1 MRRVIRLNDP
11 TTHGGKVIAAAPRT
25 TVLGAAVARKG
36 DRCFCPIKGHETCVI
51 AEGDPDVLIDGVP
64 VAFEG
69 HATSC
74 GATLISTVS
83 SSGRS

>member
-11 TTHGGKVIAAAPRT
+11 TSHGGNVVAAAPNT
-25 TVLGAAVARKG
+25 TVMGIAVARKG
-36 DRCFCPIKGHETCVI
+36 DLCFCPIKGHELCRI

-69 HATSC
+69 HTTSC
-74 GATLISTVS
+74 GATLMSTVAD
-83 SSGRS
+83 SGCD

>member
-11 TTHGGKVIAAAPRT
+11 TSHGGKVIAAAPNS
-25 TVLGAAVARKG
+25 TVLGVAVARKG
-36 DRCFCPIKGHETCVI
+36 DRCFCPIKGHEACVI
-51 AEGDPDVLIDGVP
+51 AEGDPKVLIDGVP

-74 GATLISTVS
+74 GAKLISSVS
-83 SSGRS
+83 NSGRN

>member
-11 TTHGGKVIAAAPRT
+11 TSHGGKVIAAAPDT
-25 TVLGAAVARKG
+25 TVMGIAVARKG
-36 DRCFCPIKGHETCVI
+36 DRCFCPIKGHGICVI
-51 AEGDPDVLIDGVP
+51 AEGDPNVLIDGVP

-74 GATLISTVS
+74 GAKLISTVS
-83 SSGRS
+83 NSGRN